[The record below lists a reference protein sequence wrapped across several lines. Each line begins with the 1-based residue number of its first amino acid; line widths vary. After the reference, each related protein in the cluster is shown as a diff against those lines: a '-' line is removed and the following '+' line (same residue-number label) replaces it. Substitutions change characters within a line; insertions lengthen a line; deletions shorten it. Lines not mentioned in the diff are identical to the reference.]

1 MPERCTA
8 TLLLPISRPDS
19 SCAHK
24 SSGRNEIPTCRPT
37 SRLTR
42 RATAR
47 MTSSRRR
54 SIGPVSEDA
63 LKPLSIGA
71 EQEVRIHL
79 PPAERVIQTRSS
91 GEAISGL
98 CTIRMCGRTGRAA
111 ASSRRSSA
119 IAYRSQLPSYSA
131 ARTRASLSSVCSI
144 AAEAIVALERRAAA
158 LIIAF
163 MD

>member
-1 MPERCTA
+1 
-8 TLLLPISRPDS
+8 
-19 SCAHK
+19 
-24 SSGRNEIPTCRPT
+24 
-37 SRLTR
+37 
-42 RATAR
+42 
-47 MTSSRRR
+47 
-54 SIGPVSEDA
+54 VSEDA

-144 AAEAIVALERRAAA
+144 AAEAIAHSSGVPPPLSSPLWTEEGAR
-158 LIIAF
+158 
-163 MD
+163 